1 MLGVLSIAL
10 LAVLNLSAITD
21 WLALRNYQPPA
32 AIAALA
38 SQTSMTPEARR
49 VFYVN
54 HPELSSKSAFGNQCP
69 SGEREKTII
78 LGCYHGNQ
86 RGIFLLD
93 VADPRLSGVE
103 DVTAAHEMLHAEYDR
118 LSSSERS
125 RVNGMLQAYF
135 DNDLHDQRIID
146 TVAAYRTS
154 EPKDVV
160 NEMHSIFGTEIAN
173 LPSGLALYYQR
184 YFTDRSAVV
193 ARAEAYQAEFTS
205 RQTAVTQADTQL
217 AALKVQITN
226 SQDGLK
232 ARQATI
238 TSTQKT
244 LLGARDRGDT
254 AQYNAGVPGYNAM
267 INDYNRQ
274 ADAIRTLI
282 ETYNALVVSRNNIA
296 LEEATL
302 FNELNTAVPPIS
314 H

>member
-1 MLGVLSIAL
+1 MV
-10 LAVLNLSAITD
+10 AVLNFSAITD

-38 SQTSMTPEARR
+38 SQTSMTPSARR

-54 HPELSSKSAFGNQCP
+54 HPELSSKSAFGNLCP
-69 SGEREKTII
+69 SGQREKTIV

-86 RGIFLLD
+86 RGIFLLE
-93 VADPRLSGVE
+93 VTDPRLSGVE

-125 RVNGMLQAYF
+125 RVNAMLQAYF

-154 EPKDVV
+154 EPNDVV

-173 LPSGLALYYQR
+173 LPSGLAQYYQR
-184 YFTDRSAVV
+184 YFTDRTVVV
-193 ARAEAYQAEFTS
+193 ARADAYQTEFTS
-205 RQTAVTQADTQL
+205 RQTAVKQANTQL

-232 ARQATI
+232 ARQAMI
-238 TSTQKT
+238 ASTQKT
-244 LLGARDRGDT
+244 LLAARDRGDT
-254 AQYNAGVPGYNAM
+254 ALYNAGVPGYNAM

-274 ADAIRTLI
+274 VEAVRTLI
-282 ETYNALVVSRNNIA
+282 ENYNALVVSRNTIA
-296 LEEATL
+296 LEEAAL
-302 FNELNTAVPPIS
+302 ANELTSSVTPIS